1 MKTKTWKQRRC
12 PCSGNRRERGRNDEF
27 WGNRKNLK
35 KAVSNGKLPDMSD
48 YDDLLELLRESPAF
62 EGVSGET
69 LAELAEGARLR
80 PCEPGD
86 SLIEQGVRGWD
97 LFVAVDGI
105 FGVYACEQE
114 GGGEKKLNEM
124 GRGRVFGEI
133 GAVSGIPAT
142 ASVRA
147 ITAGAVWVISVR
159 RFHQVMA
166 HSSKLAESILRSMT
180 RYL

>member
-1 MKTKTWKQRRC
+1 
-12 PCSGNRRERGRNDEF
+12 
-27 WGNRKNLK
+27 
-35 KAVSNGKLPDMSD
+35 MSD
-48 YDDLLELLRESPAF
+48 YDDLLELLRGNPTF
-62 EGVSGET
+62 GGVSGET
-69 LAELAEGARLR
+69 LAELAEGAELR

-105 FGVYACEQE
+105 FGVYGREQQE
-114 GGGEKKLNEM
+114 EGEKKLNEM
-124 GRGRVFGEI
+124 SRGRVFGEI

-142 ASVRA
+142 ASVCA

-159 RFHQVMA
+159 HFHQVMA
-166 HSSKLAESILRSMT
+166 HSPKLAESILRSMT